1 MGKHVRLNELIGLT
15 DRANH
20 VALKAQQM
28 SSSINDIS
36 CGFNFGH
43 ENFLEWAIEGSS
55 STIDTALSSSLKTY
69 DVFQNA
75 LLTYF
80 STRLSKAYG
89 TRIAN
94 VSSISR
100 NTLANRRMGFTFR
113 VYFLKAISDRNLRT
127 EIESNIQSV
136 FYDVIRTYFI
146 TISKSAK
153 LPTSV
158 KVNAP
163 ANINIVSKKTTLIN
177 QIDAVQSMAS
187 QSAVSSMKKISVTK
201 SGKESGL
208 SDDIFLDLCVFTII
222 VMLVCR

>member
-1 MGKHVRLNELIGLT
+1 MKKHVRLNELIGLT

-20 VALKAQQM
+20 VALKAQQV
-28 SSSINDIS
+28 SSSLSDIS

-43 ENFLEWAIEGSS
+43 ENFLEWTIEGSS
-55 STIDTALSSSLKTY
+55 STIDTALSTSSLKTY
-69 DVFQNA
+69 DAFQKA

-80 STRLSKAYG
+80 STRLSKSYG

-100 NTLANRRMGFTFR
+100 NVLANRRMGFTFR
-113 VYFLKAISDRNLRT
+113 VYFLKTISDKNLRT
-127 EIESNIQSV
+127 EIESNIQSI
-136 FYDVIRTYFI
+136 FYDVIRTYFM

-158 KVNAP
+158 KVNTP
-163 ANINIVSKKTTLIN
+163 TNINIASKKTTLIN
-177 QIDAVQSMAS
+177 QIDAGQSIVS
-187 QSAVSSMKKISVTK
+187 QSAISSMKKISVTK

-208 SDDIFLDLCVFTII
+208 SDDISSDLCVS
-222 VMLVCR
+222 R